1 MLPTERCKI
10 SHKSWLACC
19 FAADGGA
26 AAVHSNRLCPSQ
38 EPLTVS
44 LCQQAAVF
52 VQTQVNGAVMAADI
66 VAGFRHLDELC
77 EKLNECL
84 YATTAKPRTS
94 AELRQSNRTEG
105 KSSGAARGGRQGP
118 GSAGPV
124 KPGPD
129 PAEGSLREP
138 NSSESA
144 FRRCAQV

>member
-1 MLPTERCKI
+1 
-10 SHKSWLACC
+10 
-19 FAADGGA
+19 
-26 AAVHSNRLCPSQ
+26 
-38 EPLTVS
+38 
-44 LCQQAAVF
+44 
-52 VQTQVNGAVMAADI
+52 MAADI

-94 AELRQSNRTEG
+94 AELRQSDRTEG
-105 KSSGAARGGRQGP
+105 ESSGAARGGRQGP

-138 NSSESA
+138 NFSESA
-144 FRRCAQV
+144 FCRCAQA